1 MKIVFIGAVTFSEK
15 TLEKLI
21 VLKADIAGVCT
32 LKKSSFNADH
42 VDLTQLCMK
51 HNIPV
56 RYATDI
62 NSDENI
68 SWIKTLVPDVIFC
81 FGWSRLLKKDL
92 LNLAPLG
99 VLGYHPAALPA
110 NRGRHPLIWAL
121 ILGLNETASTFFF
134 IDDGADSGDIVSQYP
149 IKRSEDD
156 NAGTLYN
163 RITAIALE

>member
-21 VLKADIAGVCT
+21 VLKADIVGVCT
-32 LKKSSFNADH
+32 LEKSSFNADH

-56 RYATDI
+56 RYTTDI

-68 SWIKTLVPDVIFC
+68 SWIKILVPDVIFC
-81 FGWSRLLKKDL
+81 FGWSRLLKIDL

-110 NRGRHPLIWAL
+110 NRGRHP
-121 ILGLNETASTFFF
+121 
-134 IDDGADSGDIVSQYP
+134 P
-149 IKRSEDD
+149 
-156 NAGTLYN
+156 
-163 RITAIALE
+163 